1 MTTVSRN
8 SRFRSARKCRA
19 PPSNQ
24 RNPGLVQITLPIS
37 TDDVVNHDIS
47 LGIESGPRVLPGV

>member
-1 MTTVSRN
+1 MTTVSS
-8 SRFRSARKCRA
+8 SRFRSARKFRA

-24 RNPGLVQITLPIS
+24 HNPGLVQITLPIS

-47 LGIESGPRVLPGV
+47 LGL